1 MKERGIWREREVRD
15 CTVCREGKGKKVEVK
30 ALTTEWGRVGGD
42 KERVRECND
51 YIERKKRHHRHDVAA
66 AKAIKLKE
74 EMRESAASKK
84 K

>member
-1 MKERGIWREREVRD
+1 M
-15 CTVCREGKGKKVEVK
+15 EVK

-42 KERVRECND
+42 KERVGECND
-51 YIERKKRHHRHDVAA
+51 YIERKKTRHHRHDVAA

-84 K
+84 KIEAEDKQTET